1 MNKAKKVFL
10 QNSAV
15 MEVSCMGC
23 DKKFSTNVNRNKHER
38 TTGNGPKNQ
47 KVEKPICYNSFN
59 NQHLCPTENCEISVI
74 TKRSI
79 KRHLKNCKKIMHN
92 NKVCQ
97 CCHKTF
103 LKKSNR
109 DRHVKQFLENS
120 NNTKCEDIDLNVNDR
135 EIDKE
140 FPTVQCIDRCNVWFW
155 C

>member
-1 MNKAKKVFL
+1 MIKSSPLTLIETSMNAQLEMDRKIKRSKSLFVIIHLIISIYA
-10 QNSAV
+10 Q
-15 MEVSCMGC
+15 
-23 DKKFSTNVNRNKHER
+23 
-38 TTGNGPKNQ
+38 Q
-47 KVEKPICYNSFN
+47 K
-59 NQHLCPTENCEISVI
+59 TEISVI

-120 NNTKCEDIDLNVNDR
+120 NNTKCEDIDLNLNDG

-140 FPTVQCIDRCNVWFW
+140 FPTMQCINREFPTMQCIDRCNVWFW
-155 C
+155 S

>member
-1 MNKAKKVFL
+1 MNAQLEMDRKIKRSKSLFVIIHLIISIYA
-10 QNSAV
+10 Q
-15 MEVSCMGC
+15 
-23 DKKFSTNVNRNKHER
+23 
-38 TTGNGPKNQ
+38 Q
-47 KVEKPICYNSFN
+47 K
-59 NQHLCPTENCEISVI
+59 TEISVI

-120 NNTKCEDIDLNVNDR
+120 NNTKCEDIDLNLNDG

-140 FPTVQCIDRCNVWFW
+140 FPTMQCINREFPTMQCIDRCNVWFW
-155 C
+155 S